1 MVSKKQFAELQE
13 KVLQQEKK
21 ITSLQSQVAS
31 LDFKLIQINAE
42 KALSSHINNILVEK
56 LDDLSQYVRR
66 PCIVME
72 VVLVNKG
79 ETDDDVVEAVKNV
92 LVENLGFEKESVNNE
107 LDKAHHIGPVV
118 LS

>member
-56 LDDLSQYVRR
+56 LDDLS
-66 PCIVME
+66 
-72 VVLVNKG
+72 
-79 ETDDDVVEAVKNV
+79 
-92 LVENLGFEKESVNNE
+92 
-107 LDKAHHIGPVV
+107 
-118 LS
+118 